1 MAGTGIQGLQPM
13 RVTGRADAEQLAAGV
28 LKTLADLQAVL
39 ELETGH
45 VRVGRVRE
53 GLADE
58 RRKTELSASYL
69 QGLEAVKGNAV
80 AMARFAPEALQRLR
94 EAHAGFSRVVEEN
107 QIVLATARAVSESL
121 VKGIAEEMNRQ
132 ARPQV
137 YAPLGHQPRRPETSQ
152 PLVVSKTF

>member
-1 MAGTGIQGLQPM
+1 MAGTGIQGMQPM

-58 RRKTELSASYL
+58 RRKSELSASYL

-137 YAPLGHQPRRPETSQ
+137 YAPLGQGARPSTTSA
-152 PLVVSKTF
+152 PLVMSRSL